1 MQIIITYNKEEAEE
15 VNKALEKCFIPT
27 LETEKRSRLFSR
39 HTYDGKEY
47 TIEIQEEEIITGIY
61 QTKIQYPK
69 ELPKVL
75 TQKVLRSNKLQKRIR
90 DVRDLFSYNYCPPD
104 LYSDE
109 DNYLPKY
116 PRTKEDKEKAGY
128 HSCIAESEDEKK

>member
-27 LETEKRSRLFSR
+27 LETEKMSRLFSR

-47 TIEIQEEEIITGIY
+47 TIEVQEEEIITGIY

-90 DVRDLFSYNYCPPD
+90 DVRDLFRYSYCPPD
-104 LYSDE
+104 SYMDE

-116 PRTKEDKEKAGY
+116 PKTKDKEIIKED
-128 HSCIAESEDEKK
+128 

>member
-27 LETEKRSRLFSR
+27 LEIEKRSRLFSR

-47 TIEIQEEEIITGIY
+47 TIEVQEEEIITGIY